1 MAQLVAHAVINQFL
15 RQHTEPQVLK
25 RGQNIHQRGRFE
37 LKSFDRSGS
46 GTATFR
52 IKSESGGNAYTVGLR
67 GFQSEN
73 PEAIVTSCTCPYDW
87 GGICK
92 HRTAA
97 LLALAPLLTD
107 SAPPK
112 LQTML
117 DSELALPEIADNRLQ
132 NNTTPEAWKQRSAVK
147 TVKILAASN
156 GNVEAEMTYRKEVFT
171 VRMSRM
177 PAERLHTSCTCNAEQ
192 VTPLCVHKIVVL
204 LHLRNTFGKRAFET
218 MSQDW
223 TAAKNKLLAPYG
235 FAMEDNLK
243 GKFDFKMDQAS
254 DKLQLVVLDA
264 SIQPVHQDW
273 QKLRR
278 GWGTP
283 PPAVVVARKAPD
295 PEAES
300 RRILLFSLDLNLPSL
315 GLPGLKVTP
324 LAANENPKNGKL
336 THLKELRQGSLDE
349 LPLIERSD
357 RDAIH
362 LSRSF
367 SYETLAGALRKAS
380 LVAGYVYYVM
390 PDQLSPD
397 ALAFAQEWT
406 GQYLDHFFDL
416 LEGKRVFFN
425 PETYGHSLTTMTAV
439 ILSPLRLKPFFK
451 VVESEE
457 FLAVEAYVRIGG
469 EAVSLKSMRRPGT
482 SWLLERGNTLYKLA
496 SPADLDV
503 LQPFAAAGAVR
514 VRKTFFAPFFE
525 QFIRPLAQQ
534 FEVDLGTL
542 PQAQSRQLGFV
553 EGRVYLKEDEE
564 HVLFVPTFAYELPGE
579 GDEAETLELP
589 NDGRSSR
596 VVFADGTLRQDQRDP
611 AAEAD
616 ILHFL
621 RELHPDFPAQQ
632 HRPFFYLPF
641 QKLAEEGWFLR
652 FFEET
657 KNRGIPVFGFKD
669 LKKFRINPNRAV
681 VQSRVS
687 SGIDWFDLRL
697 EIQFGD
703 QFASLTDVR
712 KALLNRQ
719 EYVKLADGSLGLLP
733 QDWLE
738 RYGQLL
744 KMAESKGDELRL
756 SKRHFSLLDAL
767 GQLDDE
773 QIQAELAEK
782 KQKLL
787 DFREINTV
795 ALPETITATLR
806 PYQVEGYKWLH
817 FLDEFGW
824 GGCLADDMG
833 LGKTLQVITFL
844 REIKARRAGALSLVV
859 VPTSLLFNWQAE
871 VQKFCPDLRLRP
883 HHGPDR
889 TKTAADF
896 AGYDLVLTT
905 YGTMRSDVELFRPIV
920 FEYIVLD
927 ESQAIKNPD
936 SLAAKT
942 ARVLQARNRLV
953 MTGTP
958 VENNTFDLYSQM
970 EFLNPGLLGS
980 REFFR
985 TEYATPI
992 DKHQDATKAAELRRM
1007 IYPFLL
1013 KRTKEEVAKDLPDKT
1028 ETILYCEM
1036 GKKQRKVY
1044 ETLREHYR
1052 QRIADEMA
1060 LVGREKAAFLILEG
1074 LLKLR
1079 QVCDSPVL
1087 LSGEGDYGNDSAKL
1101 DELVREIEEN
1111 ASNHKILIF
1120 SQFLKMLDLV
1130 RTHLEQHH
1138 IPYEY
1143 LDGQTTDRASKVNRF
1158 QTDQQCRV
1166 FLVSLKAGGVGL
1178 NLTEADYVYLVD
1190 PWWNPAV
1197 ERQAIDR
1204 THRIGQTRKVF
1215 AYRMICKDTV
1225 EEKILELQERKKAVA
1240 ADLISTEAGLL
1251 KTLTREDVLGLFS

>member
-1 MAQLVAHAVINQFL
+1 MAKLVNHAVINRFL
-15 RQHTEPQVLK
+15 RNNTDDSVLL
-25 RGQNIHQRGRFE
+25 RGESIYLVGLYE
-37 LKSFDRSGS
+37 LENLDRSGN
-46 GTATFR
+46 GAATFR
-52 IKSESGGNAYTVGLR
+52 IKSASGENAYTITLG
-67 GFQSEN
+67 GFQAEN
-73 PEAIVTSCTCPYDW
+73 PEALVSTCTCPYDW

-92 HRTAA
+92 HRVAA
-97 LLALAPLLTD
+97 LLALAPLLSE

-112 LQTML
+112 TQTML
-117 DSELALPEIADNRLQ
+117 DTELALPEIADNRLQ
-132 NNTTPEAWKQRSAVK
+132 NNTPPEVWKQRSVVK
-147 TVKILAASN
+147 TVRIFSAKD
-156 GNVEAEMTYRKEVFT
+156 GTVEAEVTYRKEVFT
-171 VRMSRM
+171 IRMTRK
-177 PAERLHTSCTCNAEQ
+177 PEGRLYTSCSCNAEQ
-192 VTPLCVHKIVVL
+192 ITPLCVHKLAVL
-204 LHLRNTFGKRAFET
+204 LRLREVYGKRAFDT
-218 MSQDW
+218 MNQDW
-223 TAAKNKLLAPYG
+223 TVEKNKLLATYG
-235 FAMEDNLK
+235 FSMEDTLK
-243 GKFDFKMDQAS
+243 GKFDFKIDPAS
-254 DKLQLVVLDA
+254 DKLQLLVLDP

-273 QKLRR
+273 QKMRR
-278 GWGTP
+278 GWSVP
-283 PPAVVVARKAPD
+283 PPALVVSGKSS
-295 PEAES
+295 PEIES
-300 RRILLFSLDLNLPSL
+300 RWVLLFSFDLISTAL
-315 GLPGLKVTP
+315 GLPGLSVAP
-324 LAANENPKNGKL
+324 LVAQENPKTGKL
-336 THLKELRQGSLDE
+336 THLKELRQGSLDD
-349 LPLIERSD
+349 LPLIDRSD

-362 LSRSF
+362 LSQLF
-367 SYETLAGALRKAS
+367 NYQKLADALRKAG
-380 LVAGYVYYVM
+380 LAGGYFYYVL
-390 PDQLSPD
+390 PEQLSPEGIR
-397 ALAFAQEWT
+397 FAQEWT

-416 LEGKRVFFN
+416 LQGKRVFLN
-425 PETYGHSLTTMTAV
+425 PDSYGHSLASMSAV
-439 ILSPLRLKPFFK
+439 ILSPQRLKPFFK
-451 VVESEE
+451 VLEADE
-457 FLAVEAYVRIGG
+457 FMAVEAFVRIGG
-469 EAVSLKSMRRPGT
+469 EIIPLKNLRRPGNP
-482 SWLLERGNTLYKLA
+482 WLLERGNTLYKLA
-496 SPADLDV
+496 APADLDV

-514 VRKTFFAPFFE
+514 VRKTFFLPFFE

-534 FEVDLGTL
+534 FEVDLGKL
-542 PQAQSRQLGFV
+542 PQAQSRALTFAG
-553 EGRVYLKEDEE
+553 GRVYLKEDDE
-564 HVLFVPTFAYELPGE
+564 HVLLIPAFAYEVPGE
-579 GDEAETLELP
+579 GAETDLIELP
-589 NDGRSSR
+589 NDGRSTR
-596 VVFADGTLRQDQRDP
+596 VDFTNGALRQDRRDP
-611 AAEAD
+611 AAEAEV
-616 ILHFL
+616 LSFL
-621 RELHPDFPAQQ
+621 RALHPDFAEQQ
-632 HRPFFYLPF
+632 HRNFFYLPF
-641 QKLAEEGWFLR
+641 RKMAEGGWFLR

-657 KNRGIPVFGFKD
+657 KSRNIAVFGAKD
-669 LKKFRINPNRAV
+669 LKKFKLNPHRAEIK
-681 VQSRVS
+681 SRVS
-687 SGIDWFDLRL
+687 SGIDWFDLRI

-703 QFASLTDVR
+703 QFASLADVR

-719 EYVKLADGSLGLLP
+719 EYVPLADGSLGLLP
-733 QDWLE
+733 QDWLD

-744 KMAESKGDELRL
+744 KFAEGKGDELRL
-756 SKRHFSLLDAL
+756 SKRHFVLLDAL
-767 GQLDDE
+767 GEIDDE
-773 QIQAELAEK
+773 KIRIELAEK

-787 DFREINTV
+787 NFREIKSV
-795 ALPETITATLR
+795 PLPENIRATLR

-817 FLDEFGW
+817 FLHEFGW

-844 REIKARRAGALSLVV
+844 REVKTRRAGATSLVV

-871 VQKFCPDLRLRP
+871 VEKFCPDLRLIP
-883 HHGPDR
+883 HHGPER
-889 TKTAADF
+889 AKTAEAL

-905 YGTMRSDVELFRPIV
+905 YGTMRSDVELFRTIL

-936 SLAAKT
+936 SLAAKS

-985 TEYATPI
+985 TEYANPI
-992 DKHQDATKAAELRRM
+992 DKHQDATKAAELRRL

-1052 QRIADEMA
+1052 QRIAEEMA

-1079 QVCDSPVL
+1079 QVCDSPAL
-1087 LSGEGDYGNDSAKL
+1087 LSGGGDYGNESAKL

-1130 RTHLEQHH
+1130 REHLEKQH

-1143 LDGQTTDRASKVNRF
+1143 LDGQTTDRASRVNRF

-1215 AYRMICKDTV
+1215 AYRMICKDSV
-1225 EEKILELQERKKAVA
+1225 EEKILQLQERKKAVA

-1251 KTLTREDVLGLFS
+1251 KSLTREDVMGLFS